1 MGELIFMLAVAALL
15 PVIVGIIFGM
25 KHYKKMNNSH
35 TGNSEIDVDGQ
46 ENNVPK
52 ELSETQRTFDVKKTV
67 TSFLVGIGV
76 TLLCYMI
83 IYLLL
88 MGACSTMSFN

>member
-15 PVIVGIIFGM
+15 PIIVGIIFGM

-52 ELSETQRTFDVKKTV
+52 ELNETQRKFDVKKTV

>member
-15 PVIVGIIFGM
+15 PIIVGIIFGM

-35 TGNSEIDVDGQ
+35 TGNSEIDEEGQ
-46 ENNVPK
+46 GKSVPT
-52 ELSETQRTFDVKKTV
+52 ELKETQRKFDAKKII

-88 MGACSTMSFN
+88 MGACSTVGFN